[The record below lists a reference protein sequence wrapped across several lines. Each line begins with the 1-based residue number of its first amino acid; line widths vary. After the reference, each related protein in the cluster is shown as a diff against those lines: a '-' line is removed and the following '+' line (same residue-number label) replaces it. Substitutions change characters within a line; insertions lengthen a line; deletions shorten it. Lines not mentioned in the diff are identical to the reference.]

1 MVPPQSSNQLLDKV
15 QAWIGSLPKKWKV
28 IGGVG
33 ALIVIVIFISLVSTI
48 TSSGVPEGPAEEI
61 DLRRMLNLYEMNEAD
76 ANQRYK
82 GALVRMK
89 GEVNDISGSKI
100 EIIPYGSDMF
110 QLSGAECSVT
120 SSDKSKISGL
130 VQRNLGQGR
139 MGSSITIRGVH
150 NGFSGFA
157 YTKAKIGNCQ
167 INPGPESAPSPE
179 SDQRRDSGSLRTVKE
194 VVNNTATPGPS
205 RDSGSLRTVKEVVN
219 NTATPGPTNTS
230 NPTPTLN
237 PTPTPTPTP
246 SPTPTRMEQATSA
259 LDSYN
264 KGEVF
269 RISGDCEA
277 AIPEYDRAIEIDFI
291 NMQYEPRDLASSGSF
306 VNRNAYFFKAY
317 CQGEIGQY
325 AIAEI
330 TYGKIETE
338 THNSI
343 KYALTGPEAISPA
356 LVYFNIAVVLYKNG
370 DHLGGQVSDYYTT
383 AMRIDQSLNAGVGG
397 CQYMC
402 GMTDALKPVY
412 LDAQMTPNAN

>member
-1 MVPPQSSNQLLDKV
+1 L

-82 GALVRMK
+82 GALVRME
-89 GEVNDISGSKI
+89 GHVNDISGSKI

-139 MGSSITIRGVH
+139 MGTSITIRGVH
-150 NGFSGFA
+150 NGFSGWA

-179 SDQRRDSGSLRTVKE
+179 SDQ
-194 VVNNTATPGPS
+194 S

-219 NTATPGPTNTS
+219 NTATPG
-230 NPTPTLN
+230 

-277 AIPEYDRAIEIDFI
+277 AIPEYNRAIEIDFI
-291 NMQYEPRDLASSGSF
+291 NMQYEPRDLASSRSF
-306 VNRNAYFFKAY
+306 VNRNAHFFKAY

-325 AIAEI
+325 AIAQI

-343 KYALTGPEAISPA
+343 KYALTGPEAVNPV

-383 AMRIDQSLNAGVGG
+383 ALHLDNSAG
-397 CQYMC
+397 CQYTC
-402 GMTDALKPVY
+402 DMTHAVNPVY
-412 LDAQMTPNAN
+412 LDAQMTPDTN